1 MIYLLTGENSF
12 EVDREL
18 KKIIASFGG
27 EVETVDGSELT
38 PERMPSLL
46 AGQTL
51 FATQRLVVI
60 KYLSENTSLWNTAE
74 KWLANADDAAEIIL
88 VEGKLDKRLGTY
100 KWLKRHADVREF
112 PAWTN
117 RDTNRAEEWARGE
130 AKKLGLTLTHALAR
144 KLVARTGP
152 DQWRIFHSLEKL
164 LLAGEVNEAVI
175 DAVVEPHPEE
185 NVFGLIETA
194 LKQDTVKLADQI
206 AMVRQTEDAYMVFSL
221 IASQLLQLMA
231 LASTDK
237 PPSVVAKDTGAHPF
251 VLTKLAPYAKRLGKS
266 QAGTIVKRAA
276 LTDKQMKST
285 STDPWVLVEQLLL
298 DIANE
303 TIS

>member
-18 KKIIASFGG
+18 KRIVTASDSSA
-27 EVETVDGSELT
+27 ETIDGTTLT
-38 PERMPSLL
+38 PEQMPSLL

-51 FATQRLVVI
+51 FSDRRLIVI
-60 KYLSENTSLWNTAE
+60 KYLSENAPIWNTVE
-74 KWLANADDAAEIIL
+74 KWLANADDATEIVL
-88 VEGKLDKRLGTY
+88 VEGKLDKRLGAY

-117 RDTNRAEEWARGE
+117 RDMAKAEEWARSE
-130 AKKLGLTLTHALAR
+130 AGKLGMTLTHALAR
-144 KLVARTGP
+144 RLIARTGA
-152 DQWRIFHSLEKL
+152 DQWRIFRSLEKL
-164 LLAGEVNEAVI
+164 SLAETLNESVI
-175 DAVVEPHPEE
+175 DATVEAHPEE

-194 LKQDTVKLADQI
+194 LKHDTMKLADQI
-206 AMVRQTEDAYMVFSL
+206 ATLRQTEDAYMVFSL
-221 IASQLLQLMA
+221 LASQLLQLMA

-237 PPSVVAKDTGAHPF
+237 PSADVANDTGAHPF
-251 VLTKLAPYAKRLGKS
+251 VLSKLAPYARRLGKA
-266 QAGTIVKRAA
+266 QASRIVKRAA
-276 LTDKQMKST
+276 LTDTQMKST